1 MDYSPFWNIVPNVG
15 LFLLTLGM
23 TAFLVMDFARARA
36 TAMARPAAAHR
47 TTPTQEEALAA

>member
-1 MDYSPFWNIVPNVG
+1 MDYSPFWNIVPNVA

-23 TAFLVMDFARARA
+23 TAFLVMDFGRAR
-36 TAMARPAAAHR
+36 TAAIAQAAAAHG